1 LDAVHVHLIRAIRS
15 DVFGGTVGAAVSFVG
30 PVGAV
35 VGAVAE
41 LLETDAG
48 TVRYAKQL
56 TEWALFRI
64 GFCFRRRF
72 RKDLVYLR
80 FTAGAVA
87 FVGSVRTVPVGIA
100 EPLARNA
107 GAALLAFKFV
117 VLANGGSV
125 VELVGIVAAV
135 IGSVADTVHGNAR
148 QTVLAAELTFLALSD
163 IQCGSSAVAL
173 VGRIGTIR

>member
-1 LDAVHVHLIRAIRS
+1 MDAVHVHLIRAIRS

-80 FTAGAVA
+80 FTAG
-87 FVGSVRTVPVGIA
+87 GSA
-100 EPLARNA
+100 
-107 GAALLAFKFV
+107 
-117 VLANGGSV
+117 